1 MPRLLLLLCVAAAG
15 IAPHTASAASEV
27 QPPKVYTFT
36 AFANAS
42 NTAAA
47 GTPVKG
53 SDASATANFT
63 LSVPVTASN
72 STPLMQWALNVS
84 AIQNLTMAH
93 LHLGSATTS
102 GPAVLVLLPVGGVD
116 TAVGH
121 PELSPPLTVPS
132 SQVASFSSSFN
143 DFLPVGDTPSNATA
157 MLLAAAADNSTAP
170 LPIYVNLHT
179 SSNPA
184 GAIRGQLVLS
194 PPSSASS
201 AAPSPS
207 PSPSPRPSS
216 PWPSPRPSP
225 SPVQGSGYGYG
236 YGATP
241 PPSDSS
247 SGLSGGAIAGI
258 VVGSL
263 AGVAALAAAF
273 LLLRRKRSRQAPITD
288 TSSIPSS
295 KPDDLPPILPAGS
308 AGGGTRG
315 GTTASQLSSLED
327 GKATLLLAL
336 PKATPSLGSPATP
349 TPGADAAGRASTDT
363 GSDAENVAMLARDP
377 LLSYIASH
385 TSQASDVSRR
395 SGRSRTSS
403 GFDAAQM
410 WELRF
415 SDLKF
420 KQPIG
425 EGSFG
430 KVYRAV
436 WQGTP
441 VAVKVLM
448 AGGSGGGDY
457 ASSLTL
463 RPEMLRRLEEEAG
476 LMASM
481 RHPNVV
487 SFYGIVTSPC
497 ACIVSEFCSRGS
509 LTGFLRQAREDPR
522 LGVQLS
528 WQRRLQ
534 IALDAALGMRYLHS
548 RSICHRDLKSPNL
561 LVDAQWKIKVTDFNL
576 SRLMTGEGGAG
587 GVATTGTL
595 MGLNPRWLAPE
606 LMMGERATPA
616 SDVFSY
622 GVVMWEIATW
632 SIPFEAVANHFTL
645 PIEIMAGA
653 RLAVPA
659 RQELP
664 GPDNFAFQGLDA
676 YLSLMQRCWA
686 QEPQDRPSFQ
696 EVADQ
701 LEAMLEEMGAKS

>member
-157 MLLAAAADNSTAP
+157 MLLAAAADNRRGAASKGQRRQ
-170 LPIYVNLHT
+170 LP
-179 SSNPA
+179 
-184 GAIRGQLVLS
+184 
-194 PPSSASS
+194 
-201 AAPSPS
+201 
-207 PSPSPRPSS
+207 
-216 PWPSPRPSP
+216 
-225 SPVQGSGYGYG
+225 GSGYGYG